1 MPYIISLNL
10 LPPAFTAKK
19 ETHLLKVHKEALN
32 QCLKSTLPILL
43 DDKLQLP
50 HIKLIPLRAA
60 SPAFKKQQKH
70 PQHKNPLS
78 LYVP

>member
-1 MPYIISLNL
+1 MPHIISLNL
-10 LPPAFTAKK
+10 LPTAFTAKK
-19 ETHLLKVHKEALN
+19 EAHILKVHNEPLN
-32 QCLKSTLPILL
+32 QCLKSILPILL

-50 HIKLIPLRAA
+50 HIKLIPIRTA